1 MSEADIQDRALLI
14 GIDYND
20 GQADLSLDELEQL
33 CKTAGIETIGKLLQR
48 RERMD
53 ISTFIGFGKVKEA
66 AVFCQNNN
74 INIVVIDEELKG
86 SQVRELEEILDI
98 RVIDRTMLILDIF
111 ATRAKSTEGKL
122 QVELAQYKYRLPRL
136 TGFGNTL
143 SKLGGGI
150 GTRGP
155 GETKLETDKRHIRR
169 RITHIEQELR
179 EVSKRREMLRNRRKK
194 ENVPTIALVGYT
206 NAGKSS
212 LMNALCENSEVY
224 VRDQLFATLDPTI
237 RKIKTED
244 NNDILLIDTVGFIRK
259 LPHTLIEAF
268 KSTLEESTEAT
279 LLLHVIDYNDPDM
292 ESQMKVVEEL
302 LQSLGTEKKDIFK
315 IFNKC
320 DLKSDN
326 STQNSIYLKTK
337 LQNKNTYLVSAK
349 TGDGLNN
356 LKKAIIDQVI
366 NSKRCSLVLP
376 FQEGNILNQL
386 HQHCQIIEENYLEDG
401 IHITVLLNT
410 ENWYKYQKYIK
421 D

>member
-237 RKIKTED
+237 RKIKTEY
-244 NNDILLIDTVGFIRK
+244 NNDIL
-259 LPHTLIEAF
+259 
-268 KSTLEESTEAT
+268 
-279 LLLHVIDYNDPDM
+279 
-292 ESQMKVVEEL
+292 
-302 LQSLGTEKKDIFK
+302 
-315 IFNKC
+315 
-320 DLKSDN
+320 
-326 STQNSIYLKTK
+326 
-337 LQNKNTYLVSAK
+337 
-349 TGDGLNN
+349 
-356 LKKAIIDQVI
+356 
-366 NSKRCSLVLP
+366 
-376 FQEGNILNQL
+376 
-386 HQHCQIIEENYLEDG
+386 
-401 IHITVLLNT
+401 
-410 ENWYKYQKYIK
+410 
-421 D
+421 